1 MTAVSI
7 LPKSQRLPG
16 SFGGYAWYVVG
27 VLMLVNALSYLD
39 RQVMSILVIPIT
51 ADLGFTDTQ
60 MGLILGPAFM
70 MLFVLA
76 GMPMGWLADKHNRA
90 LLLAFGILTWSLGTL
105 ATGLADTYAGMLG
118 ARAAVGLGEAAV
130 VPAAFSLITDYFEP
144 DRRARATSAVT
155 IGIPLGSGAALF
167 GGGLLLRWAEDLR
180 GVALPML
187 GVRAPWQIVLIVF
200 ALVGVAV
207 ALLVLTVRDPRGA
220 AALKNRDR
228 AVPTETSAPGF
239 LGFVVANRGPLTL
252 VMLPYI
258 LLTYAQ
264 VAVAAWAPTLLTRR
278 YGADPAIA
286 GMLIGL
292 VLITIPVIAAA
303 AGGAVADFLAKRH
316 KAGPFLLVTAL
327 SPFFLPGLLL
337 LTLSCSLPF
346 AILGFAVMTTV
357 GGVCSTTVYAA
368 LQMVAPQYARGRILA
383 LFALLAQVAGIGVGP
398 LLVAVFS
405 DRIFGPSHLHLAMLL
420 AIVPAWFVIV
430 VCSFPG
436 RSRFARLRLRFADEH
451 VTSPS
456 DDRPH

>member
-1 MTAVSI
+1 MTTAVAMPEANRPS
-7 LPKSQRLPG
+7 R
-16 SFGGYAWYVVG
+16 SFPGGYAWYVAC

-51 ADLGFTDTQ
+51 ADLGFSDTQ

-76 GMPMGWLADKHNRA
+76 GMPMGWLADTYNRA

-105 ATGLADTYAGMLG
+105 ATGLADTYAEMLG
-118 ARAAVGLGEAAV
+118 ARAAAGLGEAAV
-130 VPAAFSLITDYFEP
+130 VPAAFSLITDYFAP
-144 DRRARATSAVT
+144 HQRARATSAVT

-180 GVALPML
+180 GVPLPMI
-187 GVRAPWQIVLIVF
+187 GVRPPWQIVLIVF
-200 ALVGVAV
+200 AVVGVAV
-207 ALLVLTVRDPRGA
+207 ALLALTVRDPRRA
-220 AALKNRDR
+220 AAVEAPARV
-228 AVPTETSAPGF
+228 VPAESITPGFVGF
-239 LGFVVANRGPLTL
+239 LGANRGALTL

-278 YGADPAIA
+278 YGADPATA

-316 KAGPFLLVTAL
+316 PAGPFLLVTVL
-327 SPFFLPGLLL
+327 SQFYLPGLLL
-337 LTLSCSLPF
+337 LALSSSLPF
-346 AILGFAVMTTV
+346 AILGFAMMTTV

-383 LFALLAQVAGIGVGP
+383 LFALLAQVAGIGAGP
-398 LLVAVFS
+398 LSTPVGFQASVA
-405 DRIFGPSHLHLAMLL
+405 
-420 AIVPAWFVIV
+420 
-430 VCSFPG
+430 
-436 RSRFARLRLRFADEH
+436 E
-451 VTSPS
+451 
-456 DDRPH
+456 